1 MSERNGPMMTNGSGH
16 HGDREPKGGKKK
28 VETGRKTTSAKPKKQ
43 PKK

>member
-16 HGDREPKGGKKK
+16 HGEREPRSGKKK
-28 VETGRKTTSAKPKKQ
+28 IATARKSTSTKPKKQ